1 MLAEAAQGLVRGDAL
16 VAGDAV
22 RGAELEHVQPF
33 HILEEA
39 LVMGVPAHRAGREV
53 GPLVAGAELGGTVGT
68 GGESEQV
75 AVVITV
81 VQTHEAGNQLR
92 LGQAVA
98 DAVAL
103 GVAGL
108 EVLVAQGL
116 IDKVDARQ
124 AGGTAAVGLIGI
136 TDHGG
141 HVMLLGEHLVIGAVD
156 VHHHVVFLAVGNLA
170 VSVVEITR
178 FRIHVRVVDVLDALA
193 VLVVEL
199 AGDGE
204 TVEQVPFDAGIG
216 DDAQAFRRVL
226 GQLLEGDGMVV
237 VAGAVQ
243 PVGAVLGI
251 DRENRVTVE
260 GTAGVVVALAVH
272 DVRAR
277 GQDEVLEQPLVDR
290 ETAAELLVVVIDE
303 DTVVP
308 VVVGAGHEVGLVVG
322 AAHLHG
328 GVVGNRLVAQDQVLP
343 AGVGGPGRHEFLDG
357 RIVHAVGVDGA
368 HVLRGE
374 AGVDL
379 GLVLGDGHQHGI
391 VPQVQLGGHLR
402 QRGLLPDAQAGSV
415 PAGLVG
421 GDEDDAVRAAGS
433 VDGRC
438 ARVLQDFHGD
448 DVLRVDLGQV
458 AGVAEGEAVHDQERS
473 VGTVHGG
480 VTSHAHDGRRARFLG
495 VVGHLDTGHAALHEG
510 LDGVG
515 RLGGQVFGR
524 QGGDGTGEVALLH
537 AAVTDGDRLL
547 QHDGRFVQDH
557 VDEGLA
563 VHRDGRILVAEAAHR
578 EGGVRGHA
586 LYGPGAVITADRILV
601 RSGDE
606 HCSAGNRVA
615 VLVHDCA
622 AEPLD
627 GLGMA
632 RTRAQQEQRND
643 CKEKGNNLL
652 LHNC

>member
-1 MLAEAAQGLVRGDAL
+1 
-16 VAGDAV
+16 
-22 RGAELEHVQPF
+22 
-33 HILEEA
+33 
-39 LVMGVPAHRAGREV
+39 MGVPAHGSGGEV
-53 GPLVAGAELGGTVGT
+53 GPFVAGAELRGTIGT
-68 GGESEQV
+68 GGEGEQV
-75 AVVITV
+75 AVVVAV

-103 GVAGL
+103 GVTGL

-124 AGGTAAVGLIGI
+124 AGGTAAVSLVGI
-136 TDHGG
+136 THHGG
-141 HVMLLGEHLVIGAVD
+141 DVVLFGQHLVVGAVN
-156 VHHHVVFLAVGNLA
+156 VHHYIVFLAVGNLA
-170 VSVVEITR
+170 VAVVEITR
-178 FRIHVRVVDVLDALA
+178 FRIHARVVDVLDALA
-193 VLVVEL
+193 MLVIEL

-204 TVEQVPFDAGIG
+204 TVEQIPFDAGVG
-216 DDAQAFRRVL
+216 DDAEAFRGVL
-226 GQLLEGDGMVV
+226 GQFLERDRMVV

-243 PVGAVLGI
+243 PVGTVLVVNREDRVAVE
-251 DRENRVTVE
+251 R
-260 GTAGVVVALAVH
+260 TAGVVVALAVH

-277 GQDEVLEQPLVDR
+277 RQDEVLEDPLVHGDP
-290 ETAAELLVVVIDE
+290 AAELLIVVIDE
-303 DTVVP
+303 DAVVP
-308 VVVGAGHEVGLVVG
+308 VVVGAGQEIGLVVG

-328 GVVGNRLVAQDQVLP
+328 GVVGDRLVAEDQVFP
-343 AGVGGPGRHEFLDG
+343 AGVGGPGRLEFLDG
-357 RIVHAVGVDGA
+357 RIVNAVGVDGA

-391 VPQVQLGGHLR
+391 VPQIQLGGHLG
-402 QRGLLPDAQAGSV
+402 QGGLLPDAHAGAV
-415 PAGLVG
+415 AAGLVG

-438 ARVLQDFHGD
+438 ARILQHFHGD

-458 AGVAEGEAVHDQERS
+458 AGVAEGEAVHDQERG

-480 VTSHAHDGRRARFLG
+480 VTSHAHDGRSTGFLG
-495 VVGHLDTGHAALHEG
+495 VVRHLDTRHTALHEG
-510 LDGVG
+510 FDGVG
-515 RLGGQVFGR
+515 GLGGQVFGR
-524 QGGDGTGEVALLH
+524 QGGHRTGEVALLH

-578 EGGVRGHA
+578 EGGVRCHA
-586 LYGPGAVITADRILV
+586 FYGPGAVITADRILV

-606 HCSAGNRVA
+606 HCSAGNGVA
-615 VLVHDCA
+615 VLVHDRS
-622 AEPLD
+622 AEALD

-632 RTRAQQEQRND
+632 RARAQQKQRND
-643 CKEKGNNLL
+643 CKEKGYNLL
-652 LHNC
+652 LHKC